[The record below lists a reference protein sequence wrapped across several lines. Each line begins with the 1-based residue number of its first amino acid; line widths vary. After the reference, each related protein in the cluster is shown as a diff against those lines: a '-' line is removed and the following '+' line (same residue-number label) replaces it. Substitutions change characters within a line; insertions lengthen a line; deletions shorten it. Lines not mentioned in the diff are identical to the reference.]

1 MLKKS
6 IVFIALSLNLAA
18 CGGGDPVTGKVEGN
32 GQQVALIST
41 NGAVYKIVNSKF
53 ENWKATISKDE
64 QFPDSKSGL
73 LALRDKYA
81 SVELVQQQ
89 FSDSDFLSK
98 PELDF
103 DNYVKDIDETGGK
116 FVAEINK
123 SIQKNQQYMDSV
135 ATQKGRSDKAKA
147 ELDDKKQSL
156 KNQLQALNEA
166 FSERRTKA
174 ASYFIK
180 YDKKEFRVSDDLV
193 REASREARYG
203 NKSDDKPI
211 KDCREFVV
219 SSTWLYREEAKT
231 NVYGEQWEHEGR
243 HYCPYFQMPGYT
255 PEDKAKLKAKLPQ
268 AAIDE
273 LRNASG
279 AYIRQLKSSP
289 QIKKALARVD
299 RDNPQL
305 VEQVNSFSRRERQRY
320 NLAES
325 DIRYSEDDKQR
336 LLAMPANMIESDSLR
351 FLSKEL
357 EKAKP
362 IYELGMFYDAL
373 EKASDIQPDGT
384 FTVKTDANYLL
395 VVDLM
400 DKPNPRSTQ
409 VAVMRVGDD
418 DEKTVSVTAD
428 DFIRY
433 SSVPQLS
440 FQ

>member
-6 IVFIALSLNLAA
+6 IVVIALSLNLAA
-18 CGGGDPVTGKVEGN
+18 CGGGDPIAGKVEGN
-32 GQQVALIST
+32 GQQVALISA
-41 NGAVYKIVNSKF
+41 NGAVYKIDNSKF

-64 QFPDSKSGL
+64 QLPDSKAGL

-103 DNYVKDIDETGGK
+103 ENYVKDIDETGGK
-116 FVAEINK
+116 FVAEINET
-123 SIQKNQQYMDSV
+123 IQKSQQYLDSV
-135 ATQKGRSDKAKA
+135 ATQKGRSDEAKA
-147 ELDDKKQSL
+147 ELDKKKQALSS
-156 KNQLQALNEA
+156 QLQALDEA
-166 FSERRTKA
+166 FSQSRAKA
-174 ASYFIK
+174 ATYFIK
-180 YDKKEFRVSDDLV
+180 YDKKEFRVSNELV
-193 REASREARYG
+193 KEASRETRYG

-211 KDCREFVV
+211 EDCREFVT
-219 SSTWLYREEAKT
+219 SSTWLFRDEAKT
-231 NVYGEQWEHEGR
+231 NVYGEQYEHEGR

-255 PEDKAKLKAKLPQ
+255 PDEKAKLKAKLPQ

-289 QIKKALARVD
+289 QIKKDLARVD

-305 VEQVNSFSRRERQRY
+305 VEQVNSFGWRERQRY
-320 NLAES
+320 NRAENN
-325 DIRYSEDDKQR
+325 IRYAEDEKKR
-336 LLAMPANMIESDSLR
+336 LLAMPAKLIEADSLKL
-351 FLSKEL
+351 LSEEL

-362 IYELGMFYDAL
+362 IYELGMFYDAM

-395 VVDLM
+395 VIDLM

-409 VAVMRVGDD
+409 VAVMRVSDD
-418 DEKTVSVTAD
+418 DEQIVTVTTD